1 MCERTVDVCIIVT
14 VLVRHIIVHYKCKNN
29 SFLNNFMISHSD
41 YALPSLSFNFNM
53 KFEIYFFKELYINHI
68 TSHTY
73 MIVYTC
79 MYTISYKNHKDW

>member
-68 TSHTY
+68 TSLHIHDCIY
-73 MIVYTC
+73 MYVHHI
-79 MYTISYKNHKDW
+79 IQKS